1 MAPRRVLPYTP
12 SVSAPPVTAIVLHFG
27 APATTERCLASLAA
41 CGYPRLT
48 AMVVNNAPAGAW
60 AIAGLAIEHLSPPDN
75 AGYAAGNNLALHH
88 VQGRSEGYALLLN
101 NDAEL
106 EPGALAELVAC
117 AERDP
122 RIALV
127 GARVI
132 APAGPTLDHGRVVFG
147 PYLVE
152 RRAPPAAPTDLA
164 VRAPAGESFEDCAA
178 VDAEWVSGCALL
190 VRLAAL
196 PDIGLLDEDFFLYG
210 EDVDWCLRARRAGWR
225 VVYQP
230 AAVVRHDD
238 APSPATTE
246 RRAYFLARNAILL
259 SRRHA
264 PPLARLR
271 TVAACAL
278 LPAASLLR
286 RLWRGEP
293 LAPAAWVG
301 RGVLDGLRERPPR
314 LAALGLARAV

>member
-1 MAPRRVLPYTP
+1 MAPRRVLPYTAP
-12 SVSAPPVTAIVLHFG
+12 VSAPPVTAIVLHFG

-41 CGYPRLT
+41 CGYPHLT

-60 AIAGLAIEHLSPPDN
+60 AIAGLGPIERLAPPDN
-75 AGYAAGNNLALHH
+75 AGYAAGNNLALHRL
-88 VQGRSEGYALLLN
+88 QGRSEGYALLLN

-106 EPGALAELVAC
+106 EPGALTELVAC
-117 AERDP
+117 AEREP
-122 RIALV
+122 HIALV
-127 GARVI
+127 GARVV
-132 APAGPTLDHGRVVFG
+132 AAAGPTLDHGRVVFG

-152 RRAPPAAPTDLA
+152 RIS
-164 VRAPAGESFEDCAA
+164 GGGSFEEAA
-178 VDAEWVSGCALL
+178 VDSEWVSGCALL

>member
-1 MAPRRVLPYTP
+1 
-12 SVSAPPVTAIVLHFG
+12 
-27 APATTERCLASLAA
+27 
-41 CGYPRLT
+41 
-48 AMVVNNAPAGAW
+48 
-60 AIAGLAIEHLSPPDN
+60 
-75 AGYAAGNNLALHH
+75 
-88 VQGRSEGYALLLN
+88 
-101 NDAEL
+101 
-106 EPGALAELVAC
+106 
-117 AERDP
+117 
-122 RIALV
+122 
-127 GARVI
+127 
-132 APAGPTLDHGRVVFG
+132 VVFG

-152 RRAPPAAPTDLA
+152 RRVPPAAHSGGARAARPVADAQRPRSVRRLWGGCAAPTDLA
-164 VRAPAGESFEDCAA
+164 VRAPVGDSDGI
-178 VDAEWVSGCALL
+178 DSEWVSGCALL

-196 PDIGLLDEDFFLYG
+196 PTIGLLDEDFFLYG

-238 APSPATTE
+238 APSPATSE

-278 LPAASLLR
+278 LPVASLLR

-301 RGVLDGLRERPPR
+301 RGVVDGLRKRPPR